1 MDEVFRA
8 LADPSRRR
16 PLDSLNQRTG
26 QTLRERGSISTRSC
40 VAWAGW
46 RPRGWWSA
54 AIVAGGCGGRCPGR
68 SRGRGRIHVPG
79 RPHECKIPARW
90 RAGILHSRPAISHPA
105 RVTSTVQAHEEL
117 VTHLARTSP
126 LSQGEAAR
134 VVAEVL
140 GYFGESVDE
149 FVRRRHR
156 ELKTGGLTN
165 EQAFAR
171 IAAELPARRV
181 APPQL
186 SLRQLRRVVY
196 G

>member
-1 MDEVFRA
+1 MSN
-8 LADPSRRR
+8 L
-16 PLDSLNQRTG
+16 
-26 QTLRERGSISTRSC
+26 
-40 VAWAGW
+40 
-46 RPRGWWSA
+46 
-54 AIVAGGCGGRCPGR
+54 
-68 SRGRGRIHVPG
+68 
-79 RPHECKIPARW
+79 
-90 RAGILHSRPAISHPA
+90 A

-117 VTHLARTSP
+117 VTHLTRTSP

-140 GYFGESVDE
+140 GYFGESVEE

-165 EQAFAR
+165 EQAFAQ

>member
-1 MDEVFRA
+1 MHFCTA
-8 LADPSRRR
+8 M
-16 PLDSLNQRTG
+16 
-26 QTLRERGSISTRSC
+26 
-40 VAWAGW
+40 
-46 RPRGWWSA
+46 
-54 AIVAGGCGGRCPGR
+54 
-68 SRGRGRIHVPG
+68 
-79 RPHECKIPARW
+79 
-90 RAGILHSRPAISHPA
+90 SHPA
-105 RVTSTVQAHEEL
+105 RVTSAAPAHEEL
-117 VTHLARTSP
+117 VTHLSHTSP
-126 LSQGEAAR
+126 LSQREAAR

-140 GYFGESVDE
+140 GYFHESVEE

-156 ELKTGGLTN
+156 ELKSGGLTN

>member
-1 MDEVFRA
+1 MHFGTVM
-8 LADPSRRR
+8 
-16 PLDSLNQRTG
+16 
-26 QTLRERGSISTRSC
+26 
-40 VAWAGW
+40 
-46 RPRGWWSA
+46 
-54 AIVAGGCGGRCPGR
+54 
-68 SRGRGRIHVPG
+68 
-79 RPHECKIPARW
+79 
-90 RAGILHSRPAISHPA
+90 SHPA
-105 RVTSTVQAHEEL
+105 RVTSAVQAHEEL

-140 GYFGESVDE
+140 GYFGESVEE